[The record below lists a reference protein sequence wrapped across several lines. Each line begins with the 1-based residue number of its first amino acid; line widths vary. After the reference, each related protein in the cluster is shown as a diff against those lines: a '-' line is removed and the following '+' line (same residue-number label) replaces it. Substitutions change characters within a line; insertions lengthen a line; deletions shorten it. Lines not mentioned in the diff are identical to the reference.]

1 LRLLKP
7 GLAGL
12 FHARHTGI
20 RLAAFTARADID

>member
-7 GLAGL
+7 GFAGL
-12 FHARHTGI
+12 FHAGLTGI